1 VKLAV
6 YNSWLQ
12 WALLAA
18 LALPSENGAAQ
29 TVVLLRAAKV
39 SRETIRLSDLLPPGT
54 SPKMRQA
61 GEQIELGATPR
72 CHTIRFFEPSEI
84 EKRTSSWPALQGL
97 SVPGPV
103 SVERACFPIRR
114 EAVQHVI
121 SEFERQKD
129 MALPELPLHW
139 SEAIYASQEN
149 PALEVEQA
157 LPDPVRPA
165 LQIRLRC
172 VERAVCPSFLVS
184 VPTIPP
190 LHPFSTLGPRLL
202 SAAATA
208 LQTAKGAVLVQSG
221 QRVILVFEDPPL
233 RMQLPVTCLQRGVLG
248 EQVRAMDPSTHRLFR
263 AEVTSAGT
271 LTAHL

>member
-1 VKLAV
+1 LKLTV
-6 YNSWLQ
+6 HNSCLQ
-12 WALLAA
+12 WVLLAA
-18 LALPSENGAAQ
+18 LALPCENGAAQ
-29 TVVLLRAAKV
+29 TAVLLRAASV
-39 SRETIRLSDLLPPGT
+39 SRETIRLSDLLPPET

-61 GEQIELGATPR
+61 GEQIELGATPQ
-72 CHTIRFFEPSEI
+72 CHTTRFFAPSEI
-84 EKRTSSWPALQGL
+84 ENRTSSWPALQGL

-103 SVERACFPIRR
+103 SVERVCFPIRR

-121 SEFERQKD
+121 SEFAHQKN
-129 MALPELPLHW
+129 MVLAELPLHW
-139 SEAIYASQEN
+139 SEVIYASREN

-157 LPDPVRPA
+157 FPDPVRPT

-172 VERAVCPSFLVS
+172 VERAICPSFLVS
-184 VPTIPP
+184 VPTMPRP
-190 LHPFSTLGPRLL
+190 HPSTPGSRLL

-208 LQTAKGAVLVQSG
+208 LQTARGAALVESG